1 MSADGPL
8 SQWSDRRIGEHGR
21 AICQQH
27 ALPTQPE
34 VAASQAALLEEWAR
48 RWRQRC
54 PHDLPGRVELGLVE
68 DIAAELRRLA
78 TTPTPSPDPQPEASR
93 ER

>member
-8 SQWSDRRIGEHGR
+8 SQWSDRRIEEHGR

-48 RWRQRC
+48 GWC
-54 PHDLPGRVELGLVE
+54 
-68 DIAAELRRLA
+68 
-78 TTPTPSPDPQPEASR
+78 
-93 ER
+93 